1 MVRIDDGPPSTK
13 TITIGISVSP
23 VPSMLVSIVIRR
35 EYFSISARNGK
46 TLSAFGSP
54 SSNNKK

>member
-1 MVRIDDGPPSTK
+1 
-13 TITIGISVSP
+13 
-23 VPSMLVSIVIRR
+23 MLVSIVIRR